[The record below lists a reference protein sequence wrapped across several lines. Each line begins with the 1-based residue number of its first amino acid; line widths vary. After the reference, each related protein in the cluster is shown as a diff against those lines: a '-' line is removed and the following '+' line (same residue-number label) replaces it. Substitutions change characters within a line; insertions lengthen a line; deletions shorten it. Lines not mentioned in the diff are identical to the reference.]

1 MLVIRKQAAAEEP
14 SATGGAKVDSAKRVA
29 FGKHATGGWKPLQTC
44 PISTEPIASGWLLNT
59 VTLASGGVDGVP
71 DLQGGPS

>member
-29 FGKHATGGWKPLQTC
+29 FGKHATGVENRYRLAHLDAADSVKDGCRIQT
-44 PISTEPIASGWLLNT
+44 
-59 VTLASGGVDGVP
+59 
-71 DLQGGPS
+71 